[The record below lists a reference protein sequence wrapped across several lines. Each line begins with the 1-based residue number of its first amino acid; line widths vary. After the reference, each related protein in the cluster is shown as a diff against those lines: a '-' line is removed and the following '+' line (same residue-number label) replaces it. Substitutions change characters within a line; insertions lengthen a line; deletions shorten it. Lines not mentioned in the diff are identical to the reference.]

1 MKNLITLFLLFLTY
15 FSVQAQ
21 NSRAERIEF
30 NYLQFPTIQLNTAW
44 KYMPKVI
51 QENQSDIL
59 KQEEAYLAKLEKLTK
74 DYEEAVKVY
83 ENYSAAEKL
92 IAGKPKPPKLSE
104 EPPYTGEVLN
114 EEEVANKYIKVDGFE
129 RSLDDAEF
137 VVEII
142 LSGFTEEGKF
152 EKDKEGQA
160 FHYAVMYKCPVSVR
174 VYDKEGKEY
183 LNKVIDNADLSKIT
197 ATHSSSIA
205 LKNYWKKNGTSFMK
219 KLQKEAYDNAL
230 KKTAKY
236 INDTFGYQQKSR
248 TVKFYTGKAK
258 KLTYPKLDQA
268 IEITR
273 RALIEFGDGS
283 SQDMLTQLNEA
294 IVIWKSVLQ
303 EKNLNDK
310 KARVN
315 QKVSSGIYWNCI
327 LTYAILNDF
336 DKGKDYLT
344 ELKLNGRGVSEKDAQ
359 SFWEEFEARKRFV
372 N

>member
-1 MKNLITLFLLFLTY
+1 MKNLIALFLLFLTY

-21 NSRAERIEF
+21 SSRAERLEF
-30 NYLQFPTIQLNTAW
+30 NYLQYPTIQLNTTW

-59 KQEEAYLAKLEKLTK
+59 KQEEAYVEKLEKLTK
-74 DYEEAVKVY
+74 DYEAAVKVY

-92 IAGKPKPPKLSE
+92 IAGKPKAPKLSKE
-104 EPPYTGEVLN
+104 TPYMGEILN

-129 RSLDDAEF
+129 RSLNDAEF
-137 VVEII
+137 VVEVI

-152 EKDKEGQA
+152 EKDKEEQV
-160 FHYAVMYKCPVSVR
+160 FFYDVMYKCPVSVR
-174 VYDKEGKEY
+174 VYDKQGKEF
-183 LNKVIDNADLSKIT
+183 LNKVIDNAGLSKKT
-197 ATHSSSIA
+197 TEQSSSAA
-205 LKNYWKKNGTSFMK
+205 LRNYWKKNGTSFIK
-219 KLQKEAYDNAL
+219 NLQKQSYENAL
-230 KKTAKY
+230 KKAAKY

-268 IEITR
+268 IEVMR
-273 RALIEFGDGS
+273 RGLIDFGDGS
-283 SQDMLTQLNEA
+283 SQDVLTKLTEA
-294 IVIWKSVLQ
+294 IEIWKSVLQ